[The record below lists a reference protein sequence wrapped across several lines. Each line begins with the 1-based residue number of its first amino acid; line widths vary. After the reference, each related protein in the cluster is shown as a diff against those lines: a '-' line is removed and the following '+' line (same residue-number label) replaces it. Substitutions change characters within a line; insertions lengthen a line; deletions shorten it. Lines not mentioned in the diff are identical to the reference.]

1 MGAYEPTAPLVRNH
15 SLGLGSV
22 VQTRPS
28 FPFSLPAP
36 IHISPTRQAHLP
48 EINLVPELLFLSA
61 AFLEA
66 AVSAE
71 KAVSL
76 SSIFCYAWLGF
87 RCFPFQC
94 WAVSA
99 VPAPGSVFVFGLA
112 SFPGTTFSRS
122 LG

>member
-48 EINLVPELLFLSA
+48 EVEWNTRALQHACLRPFTREVIPDKQIREENPARRSSFDSLVNAMRS
-61 AFLEA
+61 
-66 AVSAE
+66 
-71 KAVSL
+71 VSL
-76 SSIFCYAWLGF
+76 SAFKLMVAYFL
-87 RCFPFQC
+87 
-94 WAVSA
+94 
-99 VPAPGSVFVFGLA
+99 
-112 SFPGTTFSRS
+112 RS
-122 LG
+122 DSTEKRKAE